1 MKWKQLVIPTIAS
14 ALLLGGCSM
23 KIPMGDE
30 EATPVGEEAVVE
42 GVTQA
47 IEARDSH
54 YQMVIPFKPAAARGV
69 AQRHVSSSLEL
80 EEVELGLMRHS
91 TDAFNPDKYAYQ
103 EGQLLDASDIYR
115 LLGRKDKASDEELTP
130 LNPAYADGK
139 AEVADDKFVE
149 ANKKSPLYLASI
161 VEQDYM
167 TKTGSGYQLGGVSLA
182 LVLNREYVFQAP
194 NYGPTYTVKLD
205 EKKVIAEGERMANE
219 LVAQLRE
226 REDFKEV
233 DVFVSLYMKS
243 TQGSPTPGN
252 YVKGA
257 FVGNDDQVSAGDWEG
272 IDEKYYYFPSRTATN
287 EVRDDAQ
294 KFTLFSDRIA
304 DVFPDFSG
312 MIGKGFYQN
321 GDLSRLEV
329 DIPIQFYSRAE
340 LVGFTQHVVG
350 LLENRWEYSRNVPV
364 RINVTSLGGDLEVTI
379 IFEDGMDSPK
389 VYF

>member
-14 ALLLGGCSM
+14 ALLLSGCSM
-23 KIPMGDE
+23 KIPMGEE
-30 EATPVGEEAVVE
+30 EATPTGEETAAE

-47 IEARDSH
+47 IEARDSY
-54 YQMVIPFKPAAARGV
+54 YQMVIPFKPAAARGL
-69 AQRHVSSSLEL
+69 AQRQVSSSLEL

-91 TDAFNPDKYAYQ
+91 TDAFDPDKFAYQ
-103 EGQLLDASDIYR
+103 EGQLLNAEDVSR
-115 LLGRKDKASDEELTP
+115 LLARKDKSKEGLTP
-130 LNPAYADGK
+130 LNPAYANGK
-139 AEVADDKFVE
+139 AEVEDDKFVD

-161 VEQDYM
+161 VEQNYM
-167 TKTGSGYQLGGVSLA
+167 TKEDKGYQLGGVSFA
-182 LVLNREYVFQAP
+182 LILNREYVFQAP

-205 EKKVIAEGERMANE
+205 QKKVIAEGERMANE
-219 LVAQLRE
+219 LVSQLRK
-226 REDFKEV
+226 REDFKELDINV
-233 DVFVSLYMKS
+233 ALYMKS

-252 YVKGA
+252 YIKSAFIGTGNEVK
-257 FVGNDDQVSAGDWEG
+257 SGDWQA
-272 IDEKYYYFPSRTATN
+272 IDEKYYYFPSTAATN
-287 EVRDDAQ
+287 DVREDAQ

-304 DVFPDFSG
+304 DLFPDYSG

-321 GDLSRLEV
+321 GDLSRLEI

-364 RINVTSLGGDLEVTI
+364 RINVTSLGGDPEVTI
-379 IFEDGMDSPK
+379 VFEDGMDSPK

>member
-14 ALLLGGCSM
+14 ALLLSGCSM
-23 KIPMGDE
+23 KIPMGEE
-30 EATPVGEEAVVE
+30 EATPTGDETAAE

-47 IEARDSH
+47 IEARDSY
-54 YQMVIPFKPAAARGV
+54 YQMVIPFKPAAARGL
-69 AQRHVSSSLEL
+69 AQRQVSSSLEL

-91 TDAFNPDKYAYQ
+91 TDAFDPEKFAYQ
-103 EGQLLDASDIYR
+103 EGQLLNAEDVSR
-115 LLGRKDKASDEELTP
+115 LLARKDKSNEGLTP

-139 AEVADDKFVE
+139 AEVEDDKFVD

-161 VEQDYM
+161 VEQNYM
-167 TKTGSGYQLGGVSLA
+167 TKEDSGYQVGGVSFA
-182 LVLNREYVFQAP
+182 LILNREYVFQAP

-205 EKKVIAEGERMANE
+205 QKKVIAEGERMANE
-219 LVAQLRE
+219 LVSQLRK
-226 REDFKEV
+226 REDFKDLDINV
-233 DVFVSLYMKS
+233 ALYMKS

-252 YVKGA
+252 YIKSA
-257 FVGNDDQVSAGDWEG
+257 FVGTANQVKSGDWKA
-272 IDEKYYYFPSRTATN
+272 IDEKYYYFPSTSATSD
-287 EVRDDAQ
+287 VREDAQ

-304 DVFPDFSG
+304 DLFPDYSG

-321 GDLSRLEV
+321 GDLSRMEI

-364 RINVTSLGGDLEVTI
+364 RINVTSLGGDPEVTI
-379 IFEDGMDSPK
+379 VFEDGMDSPK

>member
-14 ALLLGGCSM
+14 ALLLSGCSM
-23 KIPMGDE
+23 KIPMGEE
-30 EATPVGEEAVVE
+30 EATPTGDETAAE

-47 IEARDSH
+47 IEARDSY
-54 YQMVIPFKPAAARGV
+54 YQMVIPFKPAAARGL
-69 AQRHVSSSLEL
+69 AQRQVSSSLEL

-91 TDAFNPDKYAYQ
+91 TDAFDPEKFAYQ
-103 EGQLLDASDIYR
+103 EGQLLNAEDVSR
-115 LLGRKDKASDEELTP
+115 LLARKDKSNEGLTP

-139 AEVADDKFVE
+139 AEVEDDKFVD

-161 VEQDYM
+161 VEQNYM
-167 TKTGSGYQLGGVSLA
+167 TKEDSGYQVGGVSFA
-182 LVLNREYVFQAP
+182 LILNREYVFQAP

-205 EKKVIAEGERMANE
+205 QKKVIAEGERMANE
-219 LVAQLRE
+219 LVSQLRK
-226 REDFKEV
+226 REDFKDLDINV
-233 DVFVSLYMKS
+233 ALYMKS

-252 YVKGA
+252 YIKSA
-257 FVGNDDQVSAGDWEG
+257 FVGTADQVKSGDWKA
-272 IDEKYYYFPSRTATN
+272 IDEKYYYFPSTSATSD
-287 EVRDDAQ
+287 VREDAQ

-304 DVFPDFSG
+304 DLFPDYSG

-321 GDLSRLEV
+321 GDLSRMEI

-364 RINVTSLGGDLEVTI
+364 RINVTSLGGDPEVTI
-379 IFEDGMDSPK
+379 VFEDGMDSPK

>member
-14 ALLLGGCSM
+14 ALLLSGCSM
-23 KIPMGDE
+23 KIPMGE
-30 EATPVGEEAVVE
+30 EATPTGDDTAAE

-47 IEARDSH
+47 IEARDSY
-54 YQMVIPFKPAAARGV
+54 YQMVIPFKPAAARGL
-69 AQRHVSSSLEL
+69 AQRQVSSSLEL

-91 TDAFNPDKYAYQ
+91 TDAFDPEKFAYQ
-103 EGQLLDASDIYR
+103 EGQLLNAEDVSR
-115 LLGRKDKASDEELTP
+115 LLARKDKSNEGLTP

-139 AEVADDKFVE
+139 AEVEDDKFVD

-161 VEQDYM
+161 VEQNYM
-167 TKTGSGYQLGGVSLA
+167 TKEDSGYQVGGVSFA
-182 LVLNREYVFQAP
+182 LILNREYVFQAP

-205 EKKVIAEGERMANE
+205 QKKVIAEGERMANE
-219 LVAQLRE
+219 LVSQLRK
-226 REDFKEV
+226 REDFKDLDINV
-233 DVFVSLYMKS
+233 ALYMKS

-252 YVKGA
+252 YIKSA
-257 FVGNDDQVSAGDWEG
+257 FVGTADQVKSGDWKA
-272 IDEKYYYFPSRTATN
+272 IDEKYYYFPSTSATSD
-287 EVRDDAQ
+287 VREDAQ

-304 DVFPDFSG
+304 DLFPDYSG

-321 GDLSRLEV
+321 GDLSRMEI

-364 RINVTSLGGDLEVTI
+364 RINVTSLGGDPEVTI
-379 IFEDGMDSPK
+379 VFEDGMDSPK

>member
-14 ALLLGGCSM
+14 ALLLSGCSM
-23 KIPMGDE
+23 KIPMGEE
-30 EATPVGEEAVVE
+30 EATPTGDETAAE

-47 IEARDSH
+47 IEARDSY
-54 YQMVIPFKPAAARGV
+54 YQMVIPFKPAAARGL
-69 AQRHVSSSLEL
+69 AQRQVSSSLEL

-91 TDAFNPDKYAYQ
+91 TDAFDPEKFAYQ
-103 EGQLLDASDIYR
+103 EGQLLNAEDVSR
-115 LLGRKDKASDEELTP
+115 LLARKDKSNEGLTP

-139 AEVADDKFVE
+139 AEVEDDKFVD

-161 VEQDYM
+161 VEQNYM
-167 TKTGSGYQLGGVSLA
+167 TKEDSGYQVGGVSFA
-182 LVLNREYVFQAP
+182 LILNREYVFQAP

-205 EKKVIAEGERMANE
+205 QKKVIAEGERMANE
-219 LVAQLRE
+219 LVSQLRK
-226 REDFKEV
+226 REDFKNLDINV
-233 DVFVSLYMKS
+233 ALYMKS

-252 YVKGA
+252 YIKSA
-257 FVGNDDQVSAGDWEG
+257 FVGTADQVKSGDWKA
-272 IDEKYYYFPSRTATN
+272 IDEKYYYFPSTSATSD
-287 EVRDDAQ
+287 VREDAQ

-304 DVFPDFSG
+304 DLFPDYSG

-321 GDLSRLEV
+321 GDLSRMEI

-364 RINVTSLGGDLEVTI
+364 RINVTSLGGDPEVTI
-379 IFEDGMDSPK
+379 VFEDGMDSPK

>member
-14 ALLLGGCSM
+14 ALLLSGCSM
-23 KIPMGDE
+23 KIPMGEE
-30 EATPVGEEAVVE
+30 EATPTGEETAAE

-47 IEARDSH
+47 IEARDSY
-54 YQMVIPFKPAAARGV
+54 YQMVIPFKPAAARGL
-69 AQRHVSSSLEL
+69 AQRQVSSSLEL

-91 TDAFNPDKYAYQ
+91 TDAFDPDKFAYQ
-103 EGQLLDASDIYR
+103 EGQLLNAEDVSR
-115 LLGRKDKASDEELTP
+115 LLARKDQSKEGLTP
-130 LNPAYADGK
+130 LNPAYANGK
-139 AEVADDKFVE
+139 AEVEDDKFVD

-161 VEQDYM
+161 VEQNYM
-167 TKTGSGYQLGGVSLA
+167 TKEDKGYQLGGVSFA
-182 LVLNREYVFQAP
+182 LILNREYVFQAP

-205 EKKVIAEGERMANE
+205 QKKVIAEGERMANE
-219 LVAQLRE
+219 LVSQLRK
-226 REDFKEV
+226 REDFKELDINV
-233 DVFVSLYMKS
+233 ALYMKS

-252 YVKGA
+252 YIKSA
-257 FVGNDDQVSAGDWEG
+257 FIETGNEVNSGDWQA
-272 IDEKYYYFPSRTATN
+272 IDEKYYYFPSTAATN
-287 EVRDDAQ
+287 DVREDAQ

-304 DVFPDFSG
+304 DLFPDYSG

-321 GDLSRLEV
+321 GDLSRLEI

-364 RINVTSLGGDLEVTI
+364 RINVTSLGGDPEVTI
-379 IFEDGMDSPK
+379 VFEDGMDSPK

>member
-14 ALLLGGCSM
+14 ALLLSGCSM
-23 KIPMGDE
+23 KIPMGEE
-30 EATPVGEEAVVE
+30 EATPTGDDTAAE

-47 IEARDSH
+47 IEARDSY
-54 YQMVIPFKPAAARGV
+54 YQMVIPFKPAAARGL
-69 AQRHVSSSLEL
+69 AQRQVSSSLEL

-91 TDAFNPDKYAYQ
+91 TDAFDPEKFAYQ
-103 EGQLLDASDIYR
+103 EGQLLNVEDVSR
-115 LLGRKDKASDEELTP
+115 LLARKDKSNEGLTP

-139 AEVADDKFVE
+139 AEVEDDKFVD

-161 VEQDYM
+161 VEQNYM
-167 TKTGSGYQLGGVSLA
+167 TKEDSGYQVGGVSFA
-182 LVLNREYVFQAP
+182 LILNREYVFQAP

-205 EKKVIAEGERMANE
+205 QKKVIAEGERMANE
-219 LVAQLRE
+219 LVSQLRK
-226 REDFKEV
+226 REDFKDLDINV
-233 DVFVSLYMKS
+233 ALYMKS

-252 YVKGA
+252 YIKSA
-257 FVGNDDQVSAGDWEG
+257 FVGTADQVKSGDWKA
-272 IDEKYYYFPSRTATN
+272 IDEKYYYFPSTSATSD
-287 EVRDDAQ
+287 VREDAQ

-304 DVFPDFSG
+304 DLFPDYSG

-321 GDLSRLEV
+321 GDLSKMEI

-364 RINVTSLGGDLEVTI
+364 RINVTSLGGDPEVTI
-379 IFEDGMDSPK
+379 VFEDGMDSPK

>member
-1 MKWKQLVIPTIAS
+1 MKWKQLVIPAIAS
-14 ALLLGGCSM
+14 ALLLSGCSM
-23 KIPMGDE
+23 KIPMGEE
-30 EATPVGEEAVVE
+30 EATPTGDETAAE

-47 IEARDSH
+47 IEARDSY
-54 YQMVIPFKPAAARGV
+54 YQMVIPFKPAAARGL
-69 AQRHVSSSLEL
+69 AQRQVSSSLEL

-91 TDAFNPDKYAYQ
+91 TDAFDPEKFAYQ
-103 EGQLLDASDIYR
+103 EGQLLNAEDVSR
-115 LLGRKDKASDEELTP
+115 LLARKDKSNEGLTP

-139 AEVADDKFVE
+139 AEVEDDKFVD

-161 VEQDYM
+161 VEQNYM
-167 TKTGSGYQLGGVSLA
+167 TKEDSGYQVGGVSFA
-182 LVLNREYVFQAP
+182 LILNREYVFQAP

-205 EKKVIAEGERMANE
+205 QKKVIAEGERMANE
-219 LVAQLRE
+219 LVSQLRK
-226 REDFKEV
+226 REDFKDLDINV
-233 DVFVSLYMKS
+233 ALYMKS

-252 YVKGA
+252 YIKSA
-257 FVGNDDQVSAGDWEG
+257 FVGTADQVKSGDWKA
-272 IDEKYYYFPSRTATN
+272 IDEKYYYFPSTSATSD
-287 EVRDDAQ
+287 VREDAQ

-304 DVFPDFSG
+304 DLFPDYSG

-321 GDLSRLEV
+321 GDLSRMEI

-364 RINVTSLGGDLEVTI
+364 RINVTSLGGDPEVTI
-379 IFEDGMDSPK
+379 VFEDGMDSPK

>member
-14 ALLLGGCSM
+14 ALLLSGCSM
-23 KIPMGDE
+23 KIPMGEE
-30 EATPVGEEAVVE
+30 EATPTGEETAAE

-47 IEARDSH
+47 IEARDSY
-54 YQMVIPFKPAAARGV
+54 YQMVIPFKPAAARGL
-69 AQRHVSSSLEL
+69 AQRQVSSSLEL

-91 TDAFNPDKYAYQ
+91 TDAFDPDKFAYQ
-103 EGQLLDASDIYR
+103 EGQLLNAEDVSR
-115 LLGRKDKASDEELTP
+115 LLARKDKSKEGLTP

-139 AEVADDKFVE
+139 AEVEDDKFVD

-161 VEQDYM
+161 VEQNYM
-167 TKTGSGYQLGGVSLA
+167 TKEDKGYQLGGVSFA
-182 LVLNREYVFQAP
+182 LILNREYVFQAP

-205 EKKVIAEGERMANE
+205 QKKVIAEGERMANE
-219 LVAQLRE
+219 LVSQLRK
-226 REDFKEV
+226 REDFKELDINV
-233 DVFVSLYMKS
+233 ALYMKS

-252 YVKGA
+252 YIKSAFIGTGNEVK
-257 FVGNDDQVSAGDWEG
+257 SGDWQA
-272 IDEKYYYFPSRTATN
+272 IDEKYYYFPSTAATN
-287 EVRDDAQ
+287 DVREDAQ

-304 DVFPDFSG
+304 DLFPDYSG

-321 GDLSRLEV
+321 GDLSRLEI

-364 RINVTSLGGDLEVTI
+364 RINVTSLGGDPEVTI
-379 IFEDGMDSPK
+379 VFEDGMDSPK

>member
-14 ALLLGGCSM
+14 ALLLSGCSM
-23 KIPMGDE
+23 KIPMGEE
-30 EATPVGEEAVVE
+30 EATPTGDETAAE

-47 IEARDSH
+47 IEARDSY
-54 YQMVIPFKPAAARGV
+54 YQMVIPFKPAAARGL
-69 AQRHVSSSLEL
+69 AQRQVSSSLEL

-91 TDAFNPDKYAYQ
+91 TDVFNPEKFAYQ
-103 EGQLLDASDIYR
+103 EGQLLNAEDVSR
-115 LLGRKDKASDEELTP
+115 LLARKDKSNEGLTP

-139 AEVADDKFVE
+139 AEVEDDKFVD

-161 VEQDYM
+161 VEQNYM
-167 TKTGSGYQLGGVSLA
+167 TKEDSGYQVGGVSFA
-182 LVLNREYVFQAP
+182 LILNREYVFQAP

-205 EKKVIAEGERMANE
+205 QKKVIAEGERMANE
-219 LVAQLRE
+219 LVSQLRK
-226 REDFKEV
+226 REDFKDLDINV
-233 DVFVSLYMKS
+233 ALYMKS

-252 YVKGA
+252 YIKSA
-257 FVGNDDQVSAGDWEG
+257 FVGTADQVKSGDWKA
-272 IDEKYYYFPSRTATN
+272 IDEKYYYFPSTSATSD
-287 EVRDDAQ
+287 VREDAQ

-304 DVFPDFSG
+304 DLFPDYSG

-321 GDLSRLEV
+321 GDLSRMEI

-364 RINVTSLGGDLEVTI
+364 RINVTSLGGDPEVTI
-379 IFEDGMDSPK
+379 VFEDGMDSPK

>member
-14 ALLLGGCSM
+14 ALLLSGCSM
-23 KIPMGDE
+23 KIPMGEE
-30 EATPVGEEAVVE
+30 EATPTGDETAAE

-47 IEARDSH
+47 IEARDSY
-54 YQMVIPFKPAAARGV
+54 YQMVIPFKPAAARGL
-69 AQRHVSSSLEL
+69 AQRQVSSSLEL

-91 TDAFNPDKYAYQ
+91 TDAFDPEKFAYQ
-103 EGQLLDASDIYR
+103 EGQLLNAEDVSR
-115 LLGRKDKASDEELTP
+115 LLARKDKSNEGLTP

-139 AEVADDKFVE
+139 AEVEDDKFVD

-161 VEQDYM
+161 VEQNYM
-167 TKTGSGYQLGGVSLA
+167 TKEDSGYQVGGVSFA
-182 LVLNREYVFQAP
+182 LILNREYVFQAP

-205 EKKVIAEGERMANE
+205 QKKVIADGERMANE
-219 LVAQLRE
+219 LVSQLRK
-226 REDFKEV
+226 REDFKDLDINV
-233 DVFVSLYMKS
+233 ALYMKS

-252 YVKGA
+252 YIKSA
-257 FVGNDDQVSAGDWEG
+257 FVGTADQVKSGDWKA
-272 IDEKYYYFPSRTATN
+272 IDEKYYYFPSTSATSD
-287 EVRDDAQ
+287 VREDAQ

-304 DVFPDFSG
+304 DLFPDYSG

-321 GDLSRLEV
+321 GDLSRMEI

-364 RINVTSLGGDLEVTI
+364 RINVTSLGGDPEVTI
-379 IFEDGMDSPK
+379 VFEDGMDSPK

>member
-14 ALLLGGCSM
+14 ALLLSGCSM
-23 KIPMGDE
+23 KIPMGEE
-30 EATPVGEEAVVE
+30 EATPTGDETAAE

-47 IEARDSH
+47 IEARDSY
-54 YQMVIPFKPAAARGV
+54 YQMVIPFKPAAARGL
-69 AQRHVSSSLEL
+69 AQRQVSSSLEL

-91 TDAFNPDKYAYQ
+91 TDAFDPEKFAYQ
-103 EGQLLDASDIYR
+103 EGQLLNAEDVSR
-115 LLGRKDKASDEELTP
+115 LLARKDKSNEGLTP

-139 AEVADDKFVE
+139 AEVEDDKFVD

-161 VEQDYM
+161 VEQNYM
-167 TKTGSGYQLGGVSLA
+167 TKEDSGYQVGGVSFA
-182 LVLNREYVFQAP
+182 LILNREYVFQAP
-194 NYGPTYTVKLD
+194 DYGPTYTVKLD
-205 EKKVIAEGERMANE
+205 QKKVIAEGERMANE
-219 LVAQLRE
+219 LVSQLRK
-226 REDFKEV
+226 REDFKDLDINV
-233 DVFVSLYMKS
+233 ALYMKS

-252 YVKGA
+252 YIKSA
-257 FVGNDDQVSAGDWEG
+257 FVGTADQVKSGDWKA
-272 IDEKYYYFPSRTATN
+272 IDEKYYYFPSTSATSD
-287 EVRDDAQ
+287 VREDAQ

-304 DVFPDFSG
+304 DLFPDYSG

-321 GDLSRLEV
+321 GDLSRMEI

-364 RINVTSLGGDLEVTI
+364 RINVTSLGGDPEVTI
-379 IFEDGMDSPK
+379 VFEDGMDSPK

>member
-14 ALLLGGCSM
+14 ALLLSGCSM
-23 KIPMGDE
+23 KIPMGEE
-30 EATPVGEEAVVE
+30 EATPTGDETAAE

-47 IEARDSH
+47 IEARDSY
-54 YQMVIPFKPAAARGV
+54 YQMVIPFKPAAARGL
-69 AQRHVSSSLEL
+69 AQRQVSSSLEL

-91 TDAFNPDKYAYQ
+91 TDAFDPEKFAYQ
-103 EGQLLDASDIYR
+103 EGQLLNAEDVSR
-115 LLGRKDKASDEELTP
+115 LLARKDKSNEGLTP

-139 AEVADDKFVE
+139 AEVEDDKFVD

-161 VEQDYM
+161 VEQNYM
-167 TKTGSGYQLGGVSLA
+167 TKEDSGYQVGGVSFA
-182 LVLNREYVFQAP
+182 LILNREYVFQAP

-205 EKKVIAEGERMANE
+205 QKKVIAEGERMANE
-219 LVAQLRE
+219 LVSQLRK
-226 REDFKEV
+226 REDFKDLDINV
-233 DVFVSLYMKS
+233 ALYMKS

-252 YVKGA
+252 YIKSA
-257 FVGNDDQVSAGDWEG
+257 FVGTADQVKSGDWKA
-272 IDEKYYYFPSRTATN
+272 IDEKYYYFPSTSATSD
-287 EVRDDAQ
+287 VREDAQ

-304 DVFPDFSG
+304 DLFPDYSG

-321 GDLSRLEV
+321 GDLSRMEI

-350 LLENRWEYSRNVPV
+350 LLENRWEYNRNVPV
-364 RINVTSLGGDLEVTI
+364 RINVTSLGGDPEVTI
-379 IFEDGMDSPK
+379 VFEDGMDSPK

>member
-14 ALLLGGCSM
+14 ALLLSGCSM
-23 KIPMGDE
+23 KIPMGEE
-30 EATPVGEEAVVE
+30 EATPTGDETAAE

-47 IEARDSH
+47 IEARDSY
-54 YQMVIPFKPAAARGV
+54 YQMVIPFKPAAARGL
-69 AQRHVSSSLEL
+69 AQRQVSSSLEL

-91 TDAFNPDKYAYQ
+91 TDAFNPEKFAYQ
-103 EGQLLDASDIYR
+103 EGQLLNAEDVSR
-115 LLGRKDKASDEELTP
+115 LLARKDKSNEGLTP

-139 AEVADDKFVE
+139 AEVEDDKFVD

-161 VEQDYM
+161 VEQNYM
-167 TKTGSGYQLGGVSLA
+167 TKEDSGYQVGGVSFA
-182 LVLNREYVFQAP
+182 LILNREYVFQAP

-205 EKKVIAEGERMANE
+205 QKKVIAEGERMANE
-219 LVAQLRE
+219 LVSQLRK
-226 REDFKEV
+226 REDFKDLDINV
-233 DVFVSLYMKS
+233 ALYMKS

-252 YVKGA
+252 YIKSA
-257 FVGNDDQVSAGDWEG
+257 FVGTADQVKSGDWKA
-272 IDEKYYYFPSRTATN
+272 IDEKYYYFPSTSATSD
-287 EVRDDAQ
+287 VREDAQ

-304 DVFPDFSG
+304 DLFPDYSG

-321 GDLSRLEV
+321 GDLSRMEI

-350 LLENRWEYSRNVPV
+350 LLEDRWEYSRNVPV
-364 RINVTSLGGDLEVTI
+364 RINVTSLGGDPEVTI
-379 IFEDGMDSPK
+379 VFEDGMDSPK

>member
-14 ALLLGGCSM
+14 ALLLSGCSM
-23 KIPMGDE
+23 KIPMGEE
-30 EATPVGEEAVVE
+30 EATPTGDETAAE

-47 IEARDSH
+47 IEARDSY
-54 YQMVIPFKPAAARGV
+54 YQMVIPFKPAAARGL
-69 AQRHVSSSLEL
+69 AQRQVSSSLEL

-91 TDAFNPDKYAYQ
+91 TDAFDPEKFAYQ
-103 EGQLLDASDIYR
+103 EGQLLNAEDVSR
-115 LLGRKDKASDEELTP
+115 LLARKDKSNEGLTP

-139 AEVADDKFVE
+139 AEVEDDKFVD

-161 VEQDYM
+161 VEQNYM
-167 TKTGSGYQLGGVSLA
+167 TKEDSGYQVGGVSFA
-182 LVLNREYVFQAP
+182 LILNREYVFQAP

-205 EKKVIAEGERMANE
+205 QKKVIAEGERMANE
-219 LVAQLRE
+219 LVSQLRK
-226 REDFKEV
+226 REDFKDLDINV
-233 DVFVSLYMKS
+233 ALYMKS

-252 YVKGA
+252 YIKSA
-257 FVGNDDQVSAGDWEG
+257 FVGTADQVKSDDWKA
-272 IDEKYYYFPSRTATN
+272 IDEKYYYFPSTSATSD
-287 EVRDDAQ
+287 VREDAQ

-304 DVFPDFSG
+304 DLFPDYSG

-321 GDLSRLEV
+321 GDLSRMEI

-364 RINVTSLGGDLEVTI
+364 RINVTSLGGDPEVTI
-379 IFEDGMDSPK
+379 VFEDGMDSPK

>member
-14 ALLLGGCSM
+14 ALLLSGCSM
-23 KIPMGDE
+23 KIPMGEE
-30 EATPVGEEAVVE
+30 EATPTGEETAAE
-42 GVTQA
+42 GVTQT
-47 IEARDSH
+47 IEARDSY
-54 YQMVIPFKPAAARGV
+54 YQMVIPFKAAAARGL
-69 AQRHVSSSLEL
+69 AQRQVSSSLEL

-91 TDAFNPDKYAYQ
+91 TDAFDPDKFAYQ
-103 EGQLLDASDIYR
+103 EGQLLNAEDVST
-115 LLGRKDKASDEELTP
+115 LLGRKGGSNEGLTP

-139 AEVADDKFVE
+139 AEVEDDKFVD

-161 VEQDYM
+161 VEQNYM
-167 TKTGSGYQLGGVSLA
+167 TKADSGYQLGGVSFA
-182 LVLNREYVFQAP
+182 LILNREYVFQAP

-205 EKKVIAEGERMANE
+205 QKKVIAEGERMANE
-219 LVAQLRE
+219 LVAQLRK
-226 REDFKEV
+226 REDFKDLNV
-233 DVFVSLYMKS
+233 NVALYMKS

-252 YVKGA
+252 YIKSA
-257 FVGNDDQVSAGDWEG
+257 FVGTDDQVASSDWKA
-272 IDEKYYYFPSRTATN
+272 IDEKYYYFPSATATN
-287 EVRDDAQ
+287 DVREDAQ

-304 DVFPDFSG
+304 DLFPDYSG

-321 GDLSRLEV
+321 GDLSRLEI

-364 RINVTSLGGDLEVTI
+364 RINVTSLGGDPEVTI
-379 IFEDGMDSPK
+379 VFEDGMDSPK

>member
-14 ALLLGGCSM
+14 ALLLSGCSM
-23 KIPMGDE
+23 KIPMGEE
-30 EATPVGEEAVVE
+30 EATPTGDETAAE

-47 IEARDSH
+47 IEARDSY
-54 YQMVIPFKPAAARGV
+54 YQMVIPFKPAAARGL
-69 AQRHVSSSLEL
+69 AQRQVSSSLEL

-91 TDAFNPDKYAYQ
+91 TDAFDPEKFAYQ
-103 EGQLLDASDIYR
+103 EGQLLNAEDVSR
-115 LLGRKDKASDEELTP
+115 LLARKDKSNEGLTP

-139 AEVADDKFVE
+139 AEVEDDKFVD

-161 VEQDYM
+161 VEQNYM
-167 TKTGSGYQLGGVSLA
+167 TKEDSGYQIGGVSFA
-182 LVLNREYVFQAP
+182 LILNREYVFQAP

-205 EKKVIAEGERMANE
+205 QKKVIAEGERMANE
-219 LVAQLRE
+219 LVSQLRK
-226 REDFKEV
+226 REDFKDLDINV
-233 DVFVSLYMKS
+233 ALYMKS

-252 YVKGA
+252 YIKSA
-257 FVGNDDQVSAGDWEG
+257 FVGTADQVKSGDWKA
-272 IDEKYYYFPSRTATN
+272 IDEKYYYFPSTSATSD
-287 EVRDDAQ
+287 VREDAQ

-304 DVFPDFSG
+304 DLFPDYSG

-321 GDLSRLEV
+321 GDLSRMEI

-364 RINVTSLGGDLEVTI
+364 RINVTSLGGDPEVTI
-379 IFEDGMDSPK
+379 VFEDGMDSPK

>member
-1 MKWKQLVIPTIAS
+1 MKWKQLVVPTIAS
-14 ALLLGGCSM
+14 ALLLSGCSM
-23 KIPMGDE
+23 KIPMGEE
-30 EATPVGEEAVVE
+30 EATPTGEETAAE

-47 IEARDSH
+47 IEARDSY
-54 YQMVIPFKPAAARGV
+54 YQMVIPFKAAAARGL
-69 AQRHVSSSLEL
+69 AQRQVSSSLEL

-91 TDAFNPDKYAYQ
+91 TDAFAPDKFAYQ
-103 EGQLLDASDIYR
+103 EGQLLNAEDVSR
-115 LLGRKDKASDEELTP
+115 LLGRKGGSKDELTP

-139 AEVADDKFVE
+139 AEVEDDKFVE

-161 VEQDYM
+161 VEQNYM
-167 TKTGSGYQLGGVSLA
+167 TKKDSGYQLDGVSFA
-182 LVLNREYVFQAP
+182 LILNREYVFQAP

-205 EKKVIAEGERMANE
+205 QKKVVTEGERMANE
-219 LVAQLRE
+219 LANQLRK
-226 REDFKEV
+226 REDFKEI
-233 DVFVSLYMKS
+233 DINIALYMKS

-252 YVKGA
+252 YIK
-257 FVGNDDQVSAGDWEG
+257 SAYIGTKDEVTSSNWKA
-272 IDEKYYYFPSRTATN
+272 IDEKYYYFPSAAATN
-287 EVRDDAQ
+287 EVREDAQ

-304 DVFPDFSG
+304 DLFPDYSG

-364 RINVTSLGGDLEVTI
+364 RINVTSLGGAHEVTI
-379 IFEDGMDSPK
+379 VFEDGMDSPK